1 MKVIVTKNYE
11 ELSRLAAGH
20 VADLLK
26 SKPDA
31 VLGLPTGSTPL
42 GMYKELIAMNQKG
55 ELSFKGVTTFNLD
68 EYEGLDRNDS
78 NSYYRFMLD
87 NFFSHIDIDGSKT
100 NIPDAMSSDIPKE
113 CLKYEKKIEKAGGI
127 DLMILGIGN
136 NGHIGFN
143 EPASYF
149 AGITHRVKLHEETI
163 QANSRFFSDI
173 DSVPTYA
180 ITMGIKSI
188 MHCRSIMLLASGK
201 AKAEAIK
208 KTLEG
213 PITPDV
219 PASVLQLHRDL
230 TIIIDEKAAS
240 LLSEFQS

>member
-1 MKVIVTKNYE
+1 MKVIIAKNYE
-11 ELSRLAAGH
+11 ELSCIAAQK
-20 VADLLK
+20 VAGLLK
-26 SKPDA
+26 SKPNA
-31 VLGLPTGSTPL
+31 RLGLPTGSTPI
-42 GMYKELIAMNQKG
+42 GMYKELIAMNKKG
-55 ELSFKGVTTFNLD
+55 DLSFKDVVTFNLD
-68 EYEGLDRNDS
+68 EYQGLDKNDP
-78 NSYYRFMLD
+78 NSYYRFMQD
-87 NFFSHIDIDGSKT
+87 NFFSHIDIEMGNT
-100 NIPDAMSSDIPKE
+100 NIPNGMSSDIYKE
-113 CLKYEKKIEKAGGI
+113 CIDYERRIEEANGI

-149 AGITHRVKLHEETI
+149 AGMTHRVKLHEETI
-163 QANSRFFSDI
+163 QANSRFFSDT

-213 PITPDV
+213 PITPEV

-230 TIIIDEKAAS
+230 TIIIDEAAAS
-240 LLSEFQS
+240 LLSEY